1 MKLNFGKQR
10 TRKFKDNDRFKIL
23 NLTSSRNPDKSRTS
37 FLSIM
42 TDNNGEIETEQEKN
56 DKLLQTIIT
65 DYNIGKHLSL
75 KDYCI
80 ENSDIDFNFLSS
92 ITNTNKRLNDYI
104 LVSPKEEGEK
114 MKLIEKSIVDK
125 YREENSHYE
134 HSIQKFNKAIKDLKI
149 SFFKT
154 TGEKNFIK
162 QALDYQNKINSDNTK
177 QLKNINNMIIESKYI
192 NKQLRE
198 KLTEKIIEKDSL
210 LNAVYFVISKYD
222 VDMGNEIKSLI
233 EKYNSQYC
241 KVFEKSEEQKYI
253 ESLFNKIKVLEKK
266 IASKNNEI
274 KELQRFLIFP
284 IKHIKNRKD
293 IKTTIVAINKIKQ

>member
-1 MKLNFGKQR
+1 MKLNFGKQK
-10 TRKFKDNDRFKIL
+10 TRKFKDLDHFKIL
-23 NLTSSRNPDKSRTS
+23 STISQKNTDKSRTS
-37 FLSIM
+37 FLSVM
-42 TDNNGEIETEQEKN
+42 TDNNGEIETEEEKN
-56 DKLLQTIIT
+56 NKLLQTIIT
-65 DYNIGKHLSL
+65 DYNIGKKLPL

-104 LVSPKEEGEK
+104 LISPKEEGER
-114 MKLIEKSIVDK
+114 MQLVEKSIIDK

-134 HSIQKFNKAIKDLKI
+134 HSIQKFNKAIKELKI
-149 SFFKT
+149 NYFKT
-154 TGEKNFIK
+154 VGEKNFVK
-162 QALDYQNKINSDNTK
+162 QAFDFQNKLNSDNTR

-210 LNAVYFVISKYD
+210 LNAVYNYISKYD
-222 VDMGNEIKSLI
+222 VEMGNEIKNLI

-266 IASKNNEI
+266 IASKDNEI

-284 IKHIKNRKD
+284 IKHIKTRKD
-293 IKTTIVAINKIKQ
+293 IKTTIVAINKSK

>member
-1 MKLNFGKQR
+1 MKLNFGKQK
-10 TRKFKDNDRFKIL
+10 TRKFKDLDHFKIL
-23 NLTSSRNPDKSRTS
+23 NSMNQKTIDKSRTS

-65 DYNIGKHLSL
+65 DYNIGKKLPL

-80 ENSDIDFNFLSS
+80 ENSDIDINFLSS
-92 ITNTNKRLNDYI
+92 IINTNKRLNDYI

-114 MKLIEKSIVDK
+114 MQLVEKPIIDK

-134 HSIQKFNKAIKDLKI
+134 HSIQKFNKAIKELKI
-149 SFFKT
+149 NFFKT

-162 QALDYQNKINSDNTK
+162 QALDFQNKINTNNTR

-210 LNAVYFVISKYD
+210 LNAVYNYISKYD
-222 VDMGNEIKSLI
+222 VEMGNEIKNLI
-233 EKYNSQYC
+233 EKYNCQYC
-241 KVFEKSEEQKYI
+241 KVCEKSDEQKYI
-253 ESLFNKIKVLEKK
+253 ESLFNKIKILEKK

-284 IKHIKNRKD
+284 IKHIKTRKD
-293 IKTTIVAINKIKQ
+293 IKTTIVAINKSK

>member
-1 MKLNFGKQR
+1 MKLNFGKQK
-10 TRKFKDNDRFKIL
+10 TRKFKDLDQFKIL
-23 NLTSSRNPDKSRTS
+23 STISQKNTDKSRTS
-37 FLSIM
+37 FLSVM
-42 TDNNGEIETEQEKN
+42 TDNNGEIETEEEKN
-56 DKLLQTIIT
+56 NKLLQTIIT
-65 DYNIGKHLSL
+65 DYNIGKKLPL

-134 HSIQKFNKAIKDLKI
+134 HSIQKFNKAIKELKI
-149 SFFKT
+149 NYFKT
-154 TGEKNFIK
+154 VGEKNFVK
-162 QALDYQNKINSDNTK
+162 QAFDFQNKLNSDNTR
-177 QLKNINNMIIESKYI
+177 QLKNVNNMIIESKYL

-210 LNAVYFVISKYD
+210 LNAVYNYITKYD
-222 VDMGNEIKSLI
+222 VEMGNEIKNLI

-253 ESLFNKIKVLEKK
+253 ESLFNKIKVLETK
-266 IASKNNEI
+266 IASKDNEI
-274 KELQRFLIFP
+274 KELQRFLIVP
-284 IKHIKNRKD
+284 IKHIKTRKD
-293 IKTTIVAINKIKQ
+293 KKTIIVAINKNK